1 MIKMKK
7 IIYILLL
14 LSAFSPA
21 AFEVNG
27 DGSPADLTKIGVSAR
42 WWGLGRAGVALS
54 DDSGAL
60 LLNPASLAMAQ
71 SFELSGMSTQV
82 LGVTNYT
89 LVNAV
94 LPLND
99 SYQAFGFS
107 FINENAGTIIATNG
121 TDAYGHPVKGGTI
134 ENNNSIISLGL
145 ASKIAIPDIIDDL
158 YLGML
163 FKNYHKTLGDLTAT
177 GMAADFG
184 AIYKW
189 TNFLSV
195 GFAARNALQSGIN
208 YSTSEKNNEEHY
220 DTDYVAGLALSLLN
234 NDLTLAVDQ
243 YTNAKFGRTYVG
255 LEYWLANTVALRTGL
270 AENEMTLG
278 VGLRYEFFQLD
289 VGYRYQ
295 DAPLDNQAYFSITL
309 GNARRLFLTRPKIEI
324 IEDDRRPASGEQSG
338 ELRIL

>member
-1 MIKMKK
+1 MRKTV
-7 IIYILLL
+7 YILLF
-14 LSAFSPA
+14 LSAFSLA
-21 AFEVNG
+21 AFEVSG
-27 DGSPADLTKIGVSAR
+27 DGSPVDLTRIGVSAR
-42 WWGLGRAGVALS
+42 WWGLGRAGTALS

-60 LLNPASLAMAQ
+60 LLNPASMAMAR

-89 LVNAV
+89 LINSV

-107 FINENAGTIIATNG
+107 FINENAGTIIATSG
-121 TDAYGHPVKGGTI
+121 KDAYGHPVKGGTI
-134 ENNNSIISLGL
+134 ENSNSIISLGL
-145 ASKIAIPDIIDDL
+145 ASKVAIPDLIDDL
-158 YLGML
+158 YLGVL
-163 FKNYHKTLGDLTAT
+163 FKGYHKVLGDLTAT
-177 GMAADFG
+177 SMAVDFG

-189 TNFLSV
+189 TSFLSL
-195 GFAARNALQSGIN
+195 GFTARNALQSGIN
-208 YSTSEKNNEEHY
+208 YSTSEKSGEEHY
-220 DTDYVAGLALSLLN
+220 DTDYIAGLALSLLN

-243 YTNAKFGRTYVG
+243 YTNAKFGRTYAG

-295 DAPLDNQAYFSITL
+295 DAPLDNQVYFSVTL

-324 IEDDRRPASGEQSG
+324 IENDSRPASVPE
-338 ELRIL
+338 EMHIL